1 MFVLSLNC
9 KGNHMNVR
17 TLFKIT
23 QGMYITGATDHDGRL
38 VGSAIDSVMVAEM
51 DPPQVLVSLNDASY
65 TREIVK
71 KTKKMSLSVLPQTQT
86 IDIIKRFGYQSSR
99 TANKWADTPHEIID
113 NLPVV
118 KGSVCYLILKVASM
132 IETSH
137 HTVFYCDVV
146 EAAGLTMENPMSY
159 GYYQE
164 ILLPQSRKAQA
175 K

>member
-1 MFVLSLNC
+1 
-9 KGNHMNVR
+9 MNIR

-23 QGMYITGATDHDGRL
+23 QGMYITGAKDHNNRL

-71 KTKKMSLSVLPQTQT
+71 KTKMMSLSVIPQTQT

-99 TANKWADTPHEIID
+99 TSDKWADTPHELVN

-118 KGSVCYLILKVASM
+118 KDSVCYFILKIASM

-146 EAAGLTMENPMSY
+146 EANGLTMDNPMSY

-164 ILLPQSRKAQA
+164 VLLPQSRKTQT

>member
-1 MFVLSLNC
+1 
-9 KGNHMNVR
+9 MNIK
-17 TLFKIT
+17 TLLKIT
-23 QGMYITGATDHDGRL
+23 QGMYITGAVGHDGHL
-38 VGSAIDSVMVAEM
+38 AGSAIDSVMVAEM

-65 TREIVK
+65 TCEIVK

-99 TANKWADTPHEIID
+99 MVDKWAETPHDLID

-118 KGSVCYLILKVASM
+118 KDSVCYLILKVASM

-146 EAAGLTMENPMSY
+146 ESADLTAEKPMSY
-159 GYYQE
+159 EYYQK
-164 ILLPQSRKAQA
+164 ILLPQSHKKQTEQ
-175 K
+175 